1 MKRSK
6 LIELLNTLPTDGVDD
21 PEVCFVHPEGFGN
34 QSINVVKVSS
44 VWRNGV
50 QTPCVSLDFDANLE
64 EETPPKH
71 LTQAERDA
79 QWEERA
85 GRREDMVFRSNV
97 RQLLT
102 IAENATAPYAGDII
116 EPHSMH
122 KIDAHLHSAFRDALA
137 RRKVFLVADGLSVV
151 GGQARASNSAI
162 SILWD
167 SDFHP
172 RARWASY
179 SKTTRIPLGFFGD
192 YDLYLGLQPPLLP
205 TLIVQY
211 GVNDG
216 DYESFNPH
224 HFPTVK
230 PEDYPLQ
237 FTLAY
242 NRAVMLGYSF
252 KSEV

>member
-34 QSINVVKVSS
+34 QSINVVKASH

-50 QTPCVSLDFDANLE
+50 QIPCISLDFDANLE
-64 EETPPKH
+64 VEEPPKH

-97 RQLLT
+97 RQLLGF
-102 IAENATAPYAGDII
+102 AENATAPFAGDII

-122 KIDAHLHSAFRDALA
+122 KIDALLLTDFRAALA
-137 RRKVFLVADGLSVV
+137 RRKVFLVNDGLSIV
-151 GGQARASNSAI
+151 GGNARASDGAI

-167 SDFHP
+167 SDFYP
-172 RARWASY
+172 RARFACY
-179 SKTTRIPLGFFGD
+179 SKTAHIPLGFFED
-192 YDLYLGLQPPLLP
+192 YDLYLGLQSPLLP
-205 TLIVQY
+205 TLIAQY
-211 GVNDG
+211 GVKDG
-216 DYESFNPH
+216 DYDSFNPH
-224 HFPTVK
+224 YFPTLK
-230 PEDYPLQ
+230 PEDYPPQ
-237 FTLAY
+237 FAEAY
-242 NRAVMLGYSF
+242 NRAVMLGYTF